1 MPATAPPTTATP
13 AACAPSATPATAA
26 PVIAADIA
34 ATRWLA
40 TASLLALA
48 LLCVAWELWL
58 APLRPGGSW
67 LALKGLPLLLPLA
80 GLLKR
85 RMYTYR
91 WVSLLV
97 WLYFTEGV
105 VRAWSDPA
113 PSRWLALAELL
124 LCLLL
129 FTACTL
135 HVRLRQRAARQASP
149 AASPATPAA

>member
-1 MPATAPPTTATP
+1 MHPTSPPSPTQLPEIVTP
-13 AACAPSATPATAA
+13 AVPSGLARTSQ
-26 PVIAADIA
+26 
-34 ATRWLA
+34 WLA
-40 TASLLALA
+40 VSA
-48 LLCVAWELWL
+48 LLGLIVLSVGWELWW

-67 LALKGLPLLLPLA
+67 LVLKALPLA
-80 GLLKR
+80 IPLIGLLKR

-113 PSRWLALAELL
+113 PGNWLAGLEIV

-129 FTACTL
+129 FTACAL
-135 HVRLRQRAARQASP
+135 HVRIRLKNAARP
-149 AASPATPAA
+149 AAAQDATP

>member
-1 MPATAPPTTATP
+1 MNPPS
-13 AACAPSATPATAA
+13 PSTD
-26 PVIAADIA
+26 VA

-40 TASLLALA
+40 VGSLLGLIA
-48 LLCVAWELWL
+48 LCVAWELWL

-67 LALKGLPLLLPLA
+67 LALKALPLAVPLA

-91 WVSLLV
+91 WVSLVV

-113 PSRWLALAELL
+113 PGRWLALAEVA

-129 FTACTL
+129 FTACAL
-135 HVRLRQRAARQASP
+135 HVRLRLKSARP
-149 AASPATPAA
+149 AL